1 MKTKITAAKL
11 EVAETSLNRITV
23 TDINA
28 MADLMS
34 DLMGIEKYEAPE
46 HTLNNILSHLFE
58 EDRVLSGY
66 MRSAERL
73 LLARVLNVD
82 VDDVESLT
90 DDERLVELKN
100 HCVDIIP
107 FLKIN
112 PDLADGD
119 TSQHTMRVGRDLVL
133 ALLSIGYERPISELQ
148 DLTNSSLYT
157 LLRDLRNN
165 GINDLCWT
173 EDNPKQ
179 HTTNQDDQIIREAR
193 LEFLADRS
201 GVVWTQKYKHTDKD
215 HSTVGLYDPEQLKLM
230 SLEELQSFVDDQI
243 DTAEEA
249 ILAMIQPPE
258 AILEDREKL
267 LEFALGLYTLDQK
280 YPVNLFVELMD
291 KTELQTLCDEIG
303 MRFKSETTKRID
315 SFRKAVL
322 KALPNYQDMFIV
334 ECFDLEEYKK
344 SKVNVKSVSVKQQK
358 QVSQPTIDLTSV
370 RFALAYGQHLDNEEA
385 QYMSDEEILKQVID
399 IVTE

>member
-1 MKTKITAAKL
+1 MKTKITAEKL
-11 EVAETSLNRITV
+11 ELAEIALNSITV
-23 TDINA
+23 TDIHA
-28 MADLMS
+28 MAEMMDLQ
-34 DLMGIEKYEAPE
+34 KQPAPE
-46 HTLNNILSHLFE
+46 HTLNNILSELLEGERF
-58 EDRVLSGY
+58 LSDDK
-66 MRSAERL
+66 RSAERL

-82 VDDVESLT
+82 IDNVQSLT
-90 DDERLVELKN
+90 DNERLVELERN
-100 HCVDIIP
+100 CVDIIP
-107 FLKIN
+107 FLNVN
-112 PDLADGD
+112 PALADGD
-119 TSQHTMRVGRDLVL
+119 FSQHTMRVGRDLVL
-133 ALLSIGYERPISELQ
+133 ALLSIGYERSISELH
-148 DLTNSSLYT
+148 DLTNSSLYM

-173 EDNPKQ
+173 KDNPK
-179 HTTNQDDQIIREAR
+179 HTTNPDNEIIREAR

-201 GVVWTQKYKHTDKD
+201 GVVWTSKYKHTDKD

-249 ILAMIQPPE
+249 ILTMIQPPE

-303 MRFKSETTKRID
+303 MMFKSETTKRID

-322 KALPNYQDMFIV
+322 KALPNYQDIFIV

-344 SKVNVKSVSVKQQK
+344 IK
-358 QVSQPTIDLTSV
+358 
-370 RFALAYGQHLDNEEA
+370 GQR
-385 QYMSDEEILKQVID
+385 
-399 IVTE
+399 